1 MNINQVK
8 QFTASNI
15 SRFEKNVNKHWP
27 GRSFYLYDKN
37 NRDRGEYQLTVKHS
51 TGSKGIASS
60 LSSTRI
66 MNDKM
71 QLEMQEYVQM
81 NKGYVRIKD
90 LSSELLT
97 RPFPTLITTTR
108 TVLDYVKDKF
118 MTIRTTSKLQ
128 NELQKLGED
137 DPDIRFSEDYPVYE
151 PLKEK
156 PKYEKT
162 TEILSEGSISETH
175 KRRHDLVA
183 HQSPFRRMN
192 SIHTQIPY
200 IYC

>member
-1 MNINQVK
+1 MNVNQVK

-37 NRDRGEYQLTVKHS
+37 NRYRGEYQFMVGKS

-60 LSSTRI
+60 LSITRI

-71 QLEMQEYVQM
+71 QLEMQEYVHM
-81 NKGYVRIKD
+81 NKDYVRIKD
-90 LSSELLT
+90 MSSELLT

-128 NELQKLGED
+128 NELQKLGEN
-137 DPDIRFSEDYPVYE
+137 DPDIGFSENYPVYE

-175 KRRHDLVA
+175 KRRHDLVV
-183 HQSPFRRMN
+183 HLSPFRRIK

-200 IYC
+200 IYW

>member
-15 SRFEKNVNKHWP
+15 SRFEKNVNKRWP

-37 NRDRGEYQLTVKHS
+37 NRYRGEHQFFERGK
-51 TGSKGIASS
+51 TGSKGIISS
-60 LSSTRI
+60 LSATRI

-71 QLEMQEYVQM
+71 QLEMQEYVHM
-81 NKGYVRIKD
+81 NKDYVNIKD

-156 PKYEKT
+156 PRYEKT
-162 TEILSEGSISETH
+162 TEIISEGSISEVQ
-175 KRRHDLVA
+175 KRKHDLVM
-183 HQSPFRRMN
+183 HQSPLSRMT

-200 IYC
+200 IYW

>member
-1 MNINQVK
+1 MNVNQVK

-37 NRDRGEYQLTVKHS
+37 NRYRGEYQFMVGKS
-51 TGSKGIASS
+51 TGSKGIISS
-60 LSSTRI
+60 LSATRI

-81 NKGYVRIKD
+81 NKDYVRIKD
-90 LSSELLT
+90 MSSELLT

-118 MTIRTTSKLQ
+118 ITIRTTSKLQ
-128 NELQKLGED
+128 NKLQKLGED

>member
-15 SRFEKNVNKHWP
+15 SRFEKNVNKRWP
-27 GRSFYLYDKN
+27 ARSFYLYDKT
-37 NRDRGEYQLTVKHS
+37 NRYRGEYQFIVGQS
-51 TGSKGIASS
+51 TESRGIASS
-60 LSSTRI
+60 LSATRI

-108 TVLDYVKDKF
+108 TVLDYVKNKF
-118 MTIRTTSKLQ
+118 LTIRTTSKLQ

-156 PKYEKT
+156 PRYEKT
-162 TEILSEGSISETH
+162 TEIISEGSISEVR
-175 KRRHDLVA
+175 KRRHDLVM